1 MSARKPVARWAAAWV
16 LAAAAVL
23 AGQAPAAGHAL
34 LRTTEP
40 AAEAILTAPPRQVVL
55 RFSEPVEAAF
65 GAVRVFDTDGRRID
79 DGRARHEPG
88 DPRAVTVGLRP
99 GLPDGTYTVSWRVVS
114 ADGHPVSAAFLFHVG
129 APGADA
135 SVALTDVLAREQGS
149 GSAAAIWLGVSRW
162 LLFAGLIL
170 LIGGWAFG
178 PLVWRPVNGELPPAL
193 AAARR
198 GLLRA
203 GWWLAAAAT
212 LTGAVG
218 QVAVAAGL
226 PLHRALSPALLAELL
241 HTRYGMVAAARLG
254 LLVLLVPLVR
264 DGPDRRGPGLA
275 AAALV
280 LLAAT
285 PGLSGHA
292 GATAPPA
299 LHIVADA
306 LHVAAAG
313 VWLGGLVFVR
323 RVLRPDVEAAAQ
335 QSAVA
340 RFSAVALRA
349 VSLLVLTGL
358 VRSWAEVGAPRAL
371 WSTPF
376 GLVLLAKLAVFLP
389 ILALAAWNRARV
401 RPQSAADAAD
411 VGALRR
417 SVTVEAALGAV
428 VLALTALLVNLP
440 PAKVAAG
447 LAGPAITEAALG
459 DGRLDVVVDPNVVG
473 ENAVHLTMTDGGG
486 RPLDVDAVRVWFRMP
501 AQDIGP
507 LEAEALRLGAG
518 HFAVQG
524 RQLSVPGL
532 WTIEVAVPVDRFTD
546 LRATVSL
553 RVNG

>member
-1 MSARKPVARWAAAWV
+1 MLAVALV
-16 LAAAAVL
+16 LAVP
-23 AGQAPAAGHAL
+23 APAAGHAL

-40 AAEAILTAPPRQVVL
+40 AAEAILEQPPRQVVL
-55 RFSEPVEAAF
+55 RFSEAVEAAF
-65 GAVRVFDTDGRRID
+65 GAVRVFDTEGRRID

-88 DPRAVTVGLRP
+88 DPRTVTVGLRP

-114 ADGHPVSAAFLFHVG
+114 ADGHPVSEAFLFHVG

-135 SVALTDVLAREQGS
+135 SVALADVLAREQG
-149 GSAAAIWLGVSRW
+149 GDAVATTWLGVSRW
-162 LLFAGLIL
+162 LLFTGLLL

-178 PLVWRPVNGELPPAL
+178 PLTWRPANGELPRVV

-203 GWWLAAAAT
+203 GWWLAVAAT
-212 LTGAVG
+212 LMGAVG

-226 PLHRALSPALLAELL
+226 PLQRALTPALLAELAR
-241 HTRYGMVAAARLG
+241 TRYGMVAGAR
-254 LLVLLVPLVR
+254 LVLLAMLIPLVR
-264 DGPDRRGPGLA
+264 NGRGWRAPGLVA
-275 AAALV
+275 AVLV
-280 LLAAT
+280 LLAAG

-299 LHIVADA
+299 LHLVADA

-313 VWLGGLVFVR
+313 VWLGGLVLIR
-323 RVLRPDVEAAAQ
+323 RVLRPDVDSASQRAAA
-335 QSAVA
+335 A
-340 RFSAVALRA
+340 RFSTVALRA
-349 VSLLVLTGL
+349 VAVLVLTGL

-389 ILALAAWNRARV
+389 ILALAAWNRVRV
-401 RPQSAADAAD
+401 LPRLAAEAGDAGDAA
-411 VGALRR
+411 ALRR
-417 SVTVEAALGAV
+417 SVTSEAALGAV

-447 LAGPAITEAALG
+447 LAGPALTEAALG

-473 ENAVHLTMTDGGG
+473 ENVVHLTMTDGGG
-486 RPLDVDAVRVWFRMP
+486 RPLDVDVVRVWFRMP
-501 AQDIGP
+501 EQDIGP

-546 LRATVSL
+546 LRATVSV